1 MIQPATPPNTAA
13 ILDGLKDFQQ
23 NTVEYV
29 FRRLY
34 LDECVS
40 NRFLVADEVGLGKT
54 LIARGVIAKA
64 IEYLWDRVDRI
75 DIVYICSNADIAR
88 QNIKR
93 LNVSGGDDFSL
104 ASRITLLP
112 LELHNLQQR
121 KVNFISFTPGTSFE
135 QKSSLGLAK
144 ERLLLFSLL
153 EEAWGFQSRAG
164 AMNVLEGGMNRDR
177 FREQVKS
184 FKSWHQIDA
193 SLAEAFRQQLSKVV
207 IHQHQ
212 AGIPDIYTRFQA
224 MSQEFAYIR
233 SSQALS
239 PEQRR
244 ERTKIVGELRQILAK
259 ACLSALEPDLI
270 ILDEFQRFKHLLEA
284 EDEVGE
290 LANEMFTYSSE
301 SASVKLLLLSATPYK
316 MYTMDHE
323 SEEDNH
329 YEDFLRTIR
338 FLQSNEQKNYQ
349 FEQLLQQYRNE
360 LIRIQNENIEKL
372 LEIKSQIESQL
383 RQVMVRTEKLADSY
397 DRDGMLAEVSNLT
410 ARLEPQDI
418 ESYVHLYKIVQV
430 LEQGDSL
437 EYWKSAPYLLNF
449 MEHYDLKRSFEKVLS
464 TKASELATALRNSQH
479 LLLSTSQIKK
489 YREID
494 PCNPRLRSLF
504 ADVIGSGMWKLL
516 WMPPALSYYQ
526 LNGVYAE
533 VNPVATTK
541 RLIFSSWHVVPKAI
555 SALLS
560 YEVER
565 RMLRSLKKRDKK
577 SPNVLKQ
584 SGRLRFGLTSDGR
597 NHPTGLPVLAL
608 LYPSTTL
615 ARECD
620 PLHFAVATPEIPT
633 LAQLQDS
640 IESRIRQLL
649 DAIGYQST
657 NSDRVDE
664 NWYWAAPILLDL
676 HHDRAATLDWFNRPQ
691 LAQTWKGIDFSNH
704 EESTKNWAI
713 HVNHARQLLFPSI
726 RSLGKPP
733 EDLVQVLA
741 QFAIA
746 SPGITALR
754 ALSRVTGS
762 METPIRDRAA
772 QIAWAFRTLFN
783 QPSVT
788 VFLKSLTPDLPYW
801 RSVLQYCVNGALQA
815 TLDEYVH
822 VLGDS
827 TGVRNQDSNTI
838 AETITQTICEA
849 LSLRTSA
856 LRVDNI
862 NAKHGS
868 VSIEHYSMRAHFA
881 LRFGNEDS
889 ENDKTVN
896 RKAQVLKAFNS
907 PFYPFVLAS
916 TSIGQEGLDFHNYC
930 HAIVHWNLPSNPVD
944 LEQREGRVHR
954 YKGHA
959 VRKNLALQYGVRE
972 FENSTDPWQCLF
984 IAGKRDRAPD
994 ANDLVPFWIYP
1005 IENGAK
1011 IERHVPHLPLSRDS
1025 ERLMHLKQSLMLYR
1039 MVFGQSR
1046 QEDLMAYLSRRISL
1060 ADVTQ
1065 LVQRL
1070 QIRLAPPSTSSP
1082 LLESAHKC

>member
-1 MIQPATPPNTAA
+1 MIQPSTPPNVAA
-13 ILDGLKDFQQ
+13 ILDGLKDFQR
-23 NTVEYV
+23 NTVDYV

-34 LDECVS
+34 TDDCVS
-40 NRFLVADEVGLGKT
+40 DRFLVADEVGLGKT

-64 IEYLWDRVDRI
+64 IEHLWNRVDRI

-93 LNVSGGDDFSL
+93 LNVSGADDFSL

-112 LELHNLQQR
+112 LELHNLQNR
-121 KVNFISFTPGTSFE
+121 KVNFISFTPTTSFE
-135 QKSSLGLAK
+135 QKSNLGLAK

-153 EEAWGFQSRAG
+153 KDAWGFSSPAG

-177 FREQVKS
+177 FREQAKS
-184 FKSWHQIDA
+184 FRSWHRIDS
-193 SLAEAFRQQLSKVV
+193 SLAETFRQQLSKVV
-207 IHQHQ
+207 IQQHK
-212 AGIPDIYTRFQA
+212 AGILDIYTRFQTLC
-224 MSQEFAYIR
+224 QEFTYIR
-233 SSQALS
+233 NGQALS
-239 PEQRR
+239 LEQRR
-244 ERTKIVGELRQILAK
+244 ERNAIVGELRQILAK

-284 EDEVGE
+284 KDEVGE
-290 LANEMFTYSSE
+290 LANEMFNYSSGSD
-301 SASVKLLLLSATPYK
+301 SAKLLLLSATPYK

-329 YEDFLRTIR
+329 YEDFLRTVR
-338 FLQSNEQKNYQ
+338 FLQSDNDKSNQ
-349 FEQLLQQYRNE
+349 FEQLLEQYRNK
-360 LIRIQNENIEKL
+360 LLRIQSESIEKL
-372 LEIKSQIESQL
+372 LGIKSQIEAQL
-383 RQVMVRTEKLADSY
+383 RQVMVRTEKLSASY
-397 DRDGMLAEVSNLT
+397 DRDGMLVEVPQSSS
-410 ARLEPQDI
+410 RLEPQDV
-418 ESYVHLYKIVQV
+418 ESYVHLYKVAQI

-449 MEHYDLKRSFEKVLS
+449 MENYDLKRSFNRVLS
-464 TKASELATALRNSQH
+464 ANSSELAVALRNSQS
-479 LLLSTSQIKK
+479 LLLPVSQVKK
-489 YREID
+489 YKEID
-494 PCNPRLRSLF
+494 PCNPRLRSLV
-504 ADVIGSGMWKLL
+504 ADLIDSGMWKLL
-516 WMPPALSYYQ
+516 WMPPALPYYQ
-526 LNGVYAE
+526 LNGVYAD

-541 RLIFSSWHVVPKAI
+541 RLVFSAWQVVPKAI

-565 RMLRSLKKRDKK
+565 RMLRSLRKRDQK
-577 SPNVLKQ
+577 SPNVRKQ
-584 SGRLRFGLTSDGR
+584 SGRLRFGLSSDGR
-597 NHPTGLPVLAL
+597 HHPTGMPVFAL

-620 PLHFAVATPEIPT
+620 PLHFAIANQEIPT
-633 LAQLQDS
+633 LTQLQAK
-640 IESRIRQLL
+640 IEARIQQLL
-649 DAIGYQST
+649 EAIRYQST
-657 NSDRVDE
+657 GSDRTDE

-676 HHDRAATLDWFNRPQ
+676 YHDRAATLAWLDRSQ
-691 LAQTWKGIDFSNH
+691 LAQIWKGTDFSNH

-713 HVNHARQLLFPSI
+713 HVSYARQLLHQST
-726 RSLGKPP
+726 SLGKPP

-762 METPIRDRAA
+762 MAIPIRDHAA

-788 VFLKSLTPDLPYW
+788 VLLKSLTPDLPYW
-801 RSVLQYCVNGALQA
+801 RSALQYCVDGALQA

-822 VLGDS
+822 VLSDS
-827 TGVRNQDSNTI
+827 TGVRNQSPQTI
-838 AETITQTICEA
+838 AETIAQTMCEA
-849 LSLRTSA
+849 LTLRTSA
-856 LRVDNI
+856 LRVDSI
-862 NAKHGS
+862 NTKRGT
-868 VSIEHYSMRAHFA
+868 VSIENDSMRVHFA

-889 ENDKTVN
+889 DNDKTAN
-896 RKAQVLKAFNS
+896 RKEQVLKAFNS

-916 TSIGQEGLDFHNYC
+916 TSIGQEGLDFHTYC

-972 FENSTDPWQCLF
+972 CDAVTDPWQCLF
-984 IAGKRDRAPD
+984 TAGTRDRSPD
-994 ANDLVPFWIYP
+994 VNDLVPFWIYP

-1011 IERHVPHLPLSRDS
+1011 IERHVPHLPLSRDG
-1025 ERLMHLKQSLMLYR
+1025 ERLTHLKQSLMLYR

-1046 QEDLMAYLSRRISL
+1046 QEDLIAYLSRRLSL
-1060 ADVTQ
+1060 AEVTQ
-1065 LVQRL
+1065 IAQRL
-1070 QIRLAPPSTSSP
+1070 QIRLAPPLTSSA
-1082 LLESAHKC
+1082 LLESVHEL